1 MAERGHKSELTCE
14 SRVGFPSSK
23 ELRKGYI
30 DVNNSNDDD
39 KNSENC
45 NNRKLCLAKWC
56 SA

>member
-45 NNRKLCLAKWC
+45 NNRKPCLAKWC